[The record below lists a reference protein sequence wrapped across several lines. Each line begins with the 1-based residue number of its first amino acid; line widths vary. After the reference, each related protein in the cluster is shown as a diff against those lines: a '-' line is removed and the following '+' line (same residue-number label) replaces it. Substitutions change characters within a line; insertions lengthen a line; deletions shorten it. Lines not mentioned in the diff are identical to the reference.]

1 MAGSFVSHFISSFR
15 SVVLAMPAPLSF
27 LSLQSKKDK
36 QLARCV
42 HRMVGRAPANMGLYR
57 LAFKHVSVAKRN
69 RYGLKESNERL
80 EYLGDAV
87 LSTVVAEY
95 LFKKFPFRD
104 EGFLT
109 EIRARIVNRESL
121 NAVARKIGIDQI
133 IEYDTSHRS
142 NYRSHKSI
150 NGNTLEALV
159 GAVYLDHGFGFCR
172 RFILNRILKPHFD
185 LSDIVKNNT
194 NFKSVIIEW
203 AQKNNRQIRFEIVD
217 TRGNSHHKEF
227 IAQLFLDDKPICQ
240 GSGYSKK
247 KAEQSASEKAIQELE
262 PELG

>member
-1 MAGSFVSHFISSFR
+1 
-15 SVVLAMPAPLSF
+15 
-27 LSLQSKKDK
+27 
-36 QLARCV
+36 
-42 HRMVGRAPANMGLYR
+42 MVGRLTSLFRILLLAVPPLASLFIPDTKDRKVSRRVHQMVGRPPANLGLYR

-121 NAVARKIGIDQI
+121 NSVARKIGVDQLV
-133 IEYDTSHRS
+133 EYDSSHRGG
-142 NYRSHKSI
+142 YRAHKSI

-159 GAVYLDHGFGFCR
+159 GAVYLDHGFSFCR
-172 RFILNRILKPHFD
+172 RFVLHRILIPHFD
-185 LSDIVKNNT
+185 LTDIVKNNT
-194 NFKSVIIEW
+194 NFKSMIIEW
-203 AQKNNRQIRFEIVD
+203 AQKNNHQIRFEIVD
-217 TRGNSHHKEF
+217 TRGTSHQREF
-227 IAQLFLDDKPICQ
+227 IAQLFLNEKPICQ

-247 KAEQSASEKAIQELE
+247 KAEQRASEKAIQELE
-262 PELG
+262 PEFE

>member
-1 MAGSFVSHFISSFR
+1 MAASVFGRLTSLFR
-15 SVVLAMPAPLSF
+15 TVALVLPPPLSRVGF
-27 LSLQSKKDK
+27 PTKKDQK
-36 QLARCV
+36 MARCV
-42 HRMVGRAPANMGLYR
+42 RQMVGRAPANLGLYR

-69 RYGLKESNERL
+69 RYGIKESNERL

-95 LFKKFPFRD
+95 LFKKFPFRT

-121 NAVARKIGIDQI
+121 NGVARKMGIDQV
-133 IEYDTSHRS
+133 IEYDNSHRS
-142 NYRSHKSI
+142 NRRSHKSI

-159 GAVYLDHGFGFCR
+159 GAVYLDQGFGFCR
-172 RFILNRILKPHFD
+172 AFIMDKILAHFD
-185 LSDIVKNNT
+185 LSEIVQTNT
-194 NFKSVIIEW
+194 NYKSMIIEW
-203 AQKNNRQIRFEIVD
+203 AQKNNYQVRFEIVD
-217 TRGNSHHKEF
+217 TRGTNHHKEF

-247 KAEQSASEKAIQELE
+247 KAEQSASEKAIQQLE
-262 PELG
+262 PEL

>member
-1 MAGSFVSHFISSFR
+1 MIGRLTSLFRILLLAIPPLASLFIPDAKDRKVSR
-15 SVVLAMPAPLSF
+15 RVY
-27 LSLQSKKDK
+27 Q
-36 QLARCV
+36 
-42 HRMVGRAPANMGLYR
+42 MVGRPPDNLSLYR

-80 EYLGDAV
+80 EYLGDTV

-121 NAVARKIGIDQI
+121 NGVARKIGIDQLV
-133 IEYDTSHRS
+133 EYDSSHRGG
-142 NYRSHKSI
+142 YRAHKSI

-159 GAVYLDHGFGFCR
+159 GAVYLDHGFAFCR
-172 RFILNRILKPHFD
+172 RFVLRQILVPHFD
-185 LSDIVKNNT
+185 LNVIVKNNT
-194 NFKSVIIEW
+194 NFKSMIIEW
-203 AQKNNRQIRFEIVD
+203 AQKNNHQIRFEIID
-217 TRGNSHHKEF
+217 TRGTSHQREF
-227 IAQLFLDDKPICQ
+227 IAQLFLNEKPICQ

-247 KAEQSASEKAIQELE
+247 KAEQRASENAIQELE
-262 PELG
+262 PEFE

>member
-1 MAGSFVSHFISSFR
+1 M
-15 SVVLAMPAPLSF
+15 
-27 LSLQSKKDK
+27 
-36 QLARCV
+36 ARCV
-42 HRMVGRAPANMGLYR
+42 YQMVGRSPANLGLYR

-87 LSTVVAEY
+87 LSTVVAEH

-121 NAVARKIGIDQI
+121 NGVARKMGIDQV
-133 IEYDTSHRS
+133 IEYDNSHRG

-172 RFILNRILKPHFD
+172 RFVLNKLLIPHFD
-185 LSDIVKNNT
+185 LSEIIKNNT
-194 NFKSVIIEW
+194 NYKSMIIEW
-203 AQKNNRQIRFEIVD
+203 AQKNNHQIRFEIVD
-217 TRGNSHHKEF
+217 TRGTNHHREF
-227 IAQLFLDDKPICQ
+227 IAELFLDEKPICR

-247 KAEQSASEKAIQELE
+247 KAEQSASEKAIQELD
-262 PELG
+262 PEL

>member
-1 MAGSFVSHFISSFR
+1 MTGSFVGRLISSLR
-15 SVVLAMPAPLSF
+15 T
-27 LSLQSKKDK
+27 LSLAIPP
-36 QLARCV
+36 LATLVVPNARNRKVSRCV
-42 HRMVGRAPANMGLYR
+42 YQMVGRSPANLGLYQ

-121 NAVARKIGIDQI
+121 NEVARKIGVDQLV
-133 IEYDTSHRS
+133 EYDSSHRGG
-142 NYRSHKSI
+142 YRAHKSI

-159 GAVYLDHGFGFCR
+159 GAVYLDHGFTFCR
-172 RFILNRILKPHFD
+172 RFILNRILIPHFD
-185 LSDIVKNNT
+185 LSKIVNNNT
-194 NFKSVIIEW
+194 NYKSMIIEW
-203 AQKNNRQIRFEIVD
+203 AQKNNHQVHFEIVD
-217 TRGNSHHKEF
+217 TRGTSHQREF
-227 IAQLFLDDKPICQ
+227 IAQLFLDEKPICQ

-247 KAEQSASEKAIQELE
+247 KAEQRASEKAIQELE
-262 PELG
+262 PEFE